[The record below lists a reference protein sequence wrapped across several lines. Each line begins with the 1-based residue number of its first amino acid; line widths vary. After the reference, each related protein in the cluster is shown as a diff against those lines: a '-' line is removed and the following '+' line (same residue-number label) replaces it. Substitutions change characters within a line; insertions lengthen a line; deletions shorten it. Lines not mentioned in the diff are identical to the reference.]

1 MEALTELC
9 DIIEQN
15 PKQFLDKLPWIC
27 SQCPQPKLLHAELLR
42 VSQSHLNAILA
53 VTRILARNL
62 DTAQNHAKI
71 VVLDF
76 LQALRSSFRPSFW
89 PYSYTL
95 ESISAFYCSF
105 LGYVSCLSLEFGT
118 MVVELAILSCHV
130 SHKDQAISKA
140 FLVAVSQNFPSIQ
153 QSDGDKLITVLLH
166 QFDVVNGVDELS
178 FGYKHV
184 FTQKLAS
191 FEDESID
198 SLEKQEIAFKL
209 VTNVLGKVKLDSR
222 LQLLVRSIAKRQLQS
237 MSVFL
242 KVVLFLFSIHTSG
255 R

>member
-62 DTAQNHAKI
+62 DTAQNHAKFA
-71 VVLDF
+71 VLDF

-118 MVVELAILSCHV
+118 MVVELAILCCHV

-166 QFDVVNGVDELS
+166 QFDVVNGVDE
-178 FGYKHV
+178 HV

-191 FEDESID
+191 FEDESIEF
-198 SLEKQEIAFKL
+198 LEKQEIAFKL
-209 VTNVLGKVKLDSR
+209 VTNVLGKVKLDSK

-237 MSVFL
+237 MAVFL
-242 KVVLFLFSIHTSG
+242 KVMLFLWYSTIHTSG